1 MQDTQYGLKVTIS
14 VPYELAVQR
23 ATALKTEGLP
33 VTRRK
38 TRPWP
43 MRPNERGATM
53 PTWSSLTQPERL
65 TAATPFSFCAFV
77 HGTAVGRDRRRP
89 LDRRAGALRDGAAR
103 VHCGVKQLAEA
114 SDRGCAA
121 DHAQVVL
128 WTLTFTAFVWSGV
141 MALCGVR
148 WTRGIAGFVAAA
160 AVFQLRT
167 LRQPPLPIGAAA
179 AALVWAILLVR
190 PARTRRA

>member
-77 HGTAVGRDRRRP
+77 MVLRWGATDADRSIVEPVHFVMEQRVFIVASSSSRKRP
-89 LDRRAGALRDGAAR
+89 IAGAPPTMRKW
-103 VHCGVKQLAEA
+103 C
-114 SDRGCAA
+114 
-121 DHAQVVL
+121 
-128 WTLTFTAFVWSGV
+128 SG
-141 MALCGVR
+141 
-148 WTRGIAGFVAAA
+148 
-160 AVFQLRT
+160 
-167 LRQPPLPIGAAA
+167 PSPS
-179 AALVWAILLVR
+179 
-190 PARTRRA
+190 RRSSGRA